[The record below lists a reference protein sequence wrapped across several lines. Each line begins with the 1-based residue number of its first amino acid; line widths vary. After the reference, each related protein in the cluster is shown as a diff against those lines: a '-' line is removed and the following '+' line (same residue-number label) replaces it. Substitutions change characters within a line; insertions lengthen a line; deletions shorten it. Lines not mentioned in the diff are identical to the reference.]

1 VRRLGIP
8 WITLGCAGSLAVA
21 LAGADLLRDK
31 PVRWFFDPHLPAR
44 SVVFYGGIGLLC
56 VAWLAI
62 GRRLAA
68 GPREGFSVRALLI
81 TGALWCVPLL
91 LAPSL
96 FSRDLY
102 SYLADGVLLHHGIDP
117 YAHAPD
123 ALGPI
128 GQGHVLSAV
137 SPFWRHTTAP
147 YGPAFVGV
155 AALLAG
161 AVSQHLIAGVLLL
174 RGLALVGVALLA
186 VFVPRLARRQGADP
200 ARAVWLVVLSP
211 LVMFELIAA
220 GHNDALMAGLLVAG
234 VTLALEERP
243 LLGVAVCALAATIKL
258 PAAVAIVFILV
269 AWARAEP
276 GRARLNVVRGLLVT
290 ACVLALISLMTG
302 LGLGWVSGSLSTP
315 AKVRLAITPSTAL
328 GYTIAHAFGV
338 AGSSKAIES
347 AFGVVAIVLTAGFG
361 AWLLYRVR
369 FDRLTWSLGV
379 LLLAAVLG
387 GPAAWPWYGIWGL
400 VLLGCVRTV
409 QAWRWLPIV
418 MALSAFLIRAD
429 GQLVLPRETAPVMLA
444 LYVAALA
451 AWVVHRGRGGWEP
464 PVEPPVPRAPEY
476 AR

>member
-31 PVRWFFDPHLPAR
+31 PVRWFYDPHVPAR
-44 SVVFYGGIGLLC
+44 SVVFYGGIALLC
-56 VAWLAI
+56 IAWLAI
-62 GRRLAA
+62 GRRLAV
-68 GPREGFSVRALLI
+68 GPRADSDVRALLI

-117 YAHAPD
+117 YTHAPD
-123 ALGPI
+123 ALGAI

-155 AALLAG
+155 ASLVAG
-161 AVSQHLIAGVLLL
+161 VVGRHLIGGVLLL
-174 RGLALVGVALLA
+174 RGLELLGVVLLA
-186 VFVPRLARRQGADP
+186 VFVPRLARRQGSDP
-200 ARAVWLVVLSP
+200 ARAVWLIVLSP
-211 LVMFELIAA
+211 LVMLELIGA

-234 VTLALEERP
+234 VTLALQRRP
-243 LLGVAVCALAATIKL
+243 LLGIAVCALATTIKL

-269 AWARAEP
+269 AWARADRD
-276 GRARLNVVRGLLVT
+276 RAPVNIARGLLVT
-290 ACVLALISLMTG
+290 AVVLVVVSLITG
-302 LGLGWVSGSLSTP
+302 LGLDWVSGSLSTP

-328 GYTIAHAFGV
+328 GYTVAHGLGV

-347 AFGVVAIVLTAGFG
+347 AFGVVALVLIAGLG

-369 FDRLTWSLGV
+369 FDRLAWSLGV

-387 GPAAWPWYGIWGL
+387 GPAAWPWYGIWGIAQ
-400 VLLGCVRTV
+400 T
-409 QAWRWLPIV
+409 WRWLPVVI
-418 MALSAFLIRAD
+418 ALTAFLIRAD
-429 GQLVLPRETAPVMLA
+429 GQLVLPRATAPIMLA
-444 LYVAALA
+444 VYAAALA
-451 AWVVHRGRGGWEP
+451 AWVVQRRRGGWGPPLEPPVDP
-464 PVEPPVPRAPEY
+464 PVEPPLPRAPEY